1 MTAKWRERQVLCF
14 NLLRWYTFVYMSQL
28 ANSFISLDG
37 YQDVSLLR
45 LFPTDDGIGAV
56 YGVTVASS
64 SSADETDVNA
74 RVASNISPDGKLGN
88 SGLSLA
94 GSFCK

>member
-1 MTAKWRERQVLCF
+1 MPLLC
-14 NLLRWYTFVYMSQL
+14 TFVYLFQL
-28 ANSFISLDG
+28 ATSFSSLDG

-74 RVASNISPDGKLGN
+74 RVAANISPDGNLGN
-88 SGLSLA
+88 SGLSLS
-94 GSFCK
+94 GPSCK